1 MYCFSSVKEFVNLR
15 DSINERLMKVS
26 GDGAMRLFIA
36 INEGVNNAIFHGN
49 KEDSSKKVYLTIEEM
64 PNEIKVVI
72 RDEGQGFA
80 EQESDDI
87 KDLWEEHGRGL
98 ELIKH
103 CVDCCWRNGT
113 GNELTLVKK
122 ITCG

>member
-15 DSINERLMKVS
+15 DSINGKLMQIS

-64 PNEIKVVI
+64 PNQIKVVI
-72 RDEGQGFA
+72 RDEGQGF
-80 EQESDDI
+80 ENQESDDTT
-87 KDLWEEHGRGL
+87 DLWGEHGRGL

-103 CVDCCWRNGT
+103 CVDCCWRNAV

-122 ITCG
+122 ITSG

>member
-1 MYCFSSVKEFVNLR
+1 MYCFSSVKEFINLR
-15 DSINERLMKVS
+15 DSINERLMKIS
-26 GDGAMRLFIA
+26 GDGAIRLFIA

-49 KEDSSKKVYLTIEEM
+49 KEDASKKVYLTIEEM

-72 RDEGQGFA
+72 RDEGQGF
-80 EQESDDI
+80 ESQDNEDI
-87 KDLWEEHGRGL
+87 TDLWGEHGRGL

-103 CVDCCWRNGT
+103 CVDCCWRNAV

-122 ITCG
+122 ITSA

>member
-1 MYCFSSVKEFVNLR
+1 MYCFSSVKEFINLR
-15 DSINERLMKVS
+15 DSINEKLMKIS

-49 KEDSSKKVYLTIEEM
+49 KEDDSKKVYLTIEEM

-72 RDEGQGFA
+72 RDEGQGFTP
-80 EQESDDI
+80 SDTEDMT
-87 KDLWEEHGRGL
+87 DLWGEHGRGL

-103 CVDCCWRNGT
+103 CVDCCWRNAT

-122 ITCG
+122 ISSG